1 MTWIRLVRA
10 ELRKLYSTKMPWVFL
25 AVLAIISS
33 ITAAA
38 VISGTDADGSKAF
51 VSTAAD
57 QQSLMAFAAN
67 AMMIAGLFGAI
78 AVAREYGHHTV
89 IPTFLA
95 APRRHRAVF
104 AQLTA
109 AAIGGGV
116 LGLVGAGLTTAAVA
130 ASLPTTDFNFMVS
143 AGGVAR
149 VLAASALAGAAGAV
163 LGAGLGALIRNAG
176 GAVTGAVLALVVAPP
191 LLVQLASETS
201 SWIPN
206 TLANVLSGVDD
217 TVTPGAALAVI
228 LAWALVPAA
237 IGLASVIKRD
247 VV

>member
-1 MTWIRLVRA
+1 MTWMRLVRA
-10 ELRKLYSTKMPWVFL
+10 ELRKLASTKMPWVFL
-25 AVLAIISS
+25 AVLAIISA

-38 VISGTDADGSKAF
+38 VIFGTDADGSKNF

-57 QQSLMAFAAN
+57 QQSLIAFAAN

-95 APRRHRAVF
+95 EPRRHRAVF

-116 LGLVGAGLTTAAVA
+116 LGLVGAGLTAAAVA
-130 ASLPTTDFNFMVS
+130 ASVPTTDFTFMVS

-163 LGAGLGALIRNAG
+163 LGAGLGALIRNSG
-176 GAVTGAVLALVVAPP
+176 GAVTGAVLMLVLAPP

-201 SWIPN
+201 SWVPS
-206 TLANVLSGVDD
+206 TLANALSGVSD

-228 LAWALVPAA
+228 LAWALIPAA